1 MTKESLS
8 AKMENVSVEELSFD
22 EAQQIDGGIVPFLVA
37 AGYVTAGGAVVGVG
51 YAGGKWVGKHI
62 FK

>member
-8 AKMENVSVEELSFD
+8 AKMESVSAQELSFE
-22 EAQQIDGGIVPFLVA
+22 EAQKIDGGIVPFLVA
-37 AGYVTAGGAVVGVG
+37 AGYVTTGSAVVGVG
-51 YAGGKWVGKHI
+51 YVGGKWVGKHI